1 MYSSLEM
8 KRVDASQKM
17 QVTVIKIDPKEIFL
31 LAGLESPDEKMQLY
45 N

>member
-1 MYSSLEM
+1 M

-17 QVTVIKIDPKEIFL
+17 QVTVIKIDLKEIFHS
-31 LAGLESPDEKMQLY
+31 ADLESPDEKMQLY